1 MDELLPLDG
10 PLPEA
15 LQVSARMKLPPALR
29 HLVLML
35 AALSM
40 IGCAEYSTVREK
52 RPKVELDSL
61 SSALLKRALTKPS
74 KDPSTQIGRY
84 LNVASLAASTLE
96 KRPDH
101 APSRRDYNFA
111 IARIFEV
118 VHENG
123 LEPWH
128 TPIRCPGPTHD
139 WTFSVQMSGN
149 KLFNPSLFLIRPAD
163 RFQFKGKLVKD
174 RVVKD
179 GLGAPMVTTSKV
191 DFTSKDP
198 FIMGEK
204 SYYGMTVLLNFK
216 GEQCVASYYD
226 PLSVETVQFQGHEY
240 PLAADFTAPIGLA
253 LAEIKPRKTE
263 IERMMRPDE
272 YAGTSRLARLQPYE
286 AKKIPILV
294 IHGLGDSQATWAP
307 MIETLRG
314 DPVIRQNYQFWFFS
328 YPTGYPFPFMA
339 ADLRRQL
346 DKMNS
351 AYRGHKKFVVI
362 GHSMGGNITR
372 VLMTDSGTKIWDAY
386 FDVPPEK
393 LPLSSEARETVKDTL
408 IFRHRSEFSRV
419 IFCSAS
425 LGGSDI
431 ATGFLG
437 RMGNKIIGRLKLVLG
452 DAEDTNKA
460 VTFVKPGSTGKTLH
474 TMPTS
479 IDALAPNN
487 RFLTTLNSIPVVK
500 GIPYHSII
508 GDRGK
513 GGNKDHT
520 KPMSSDGV
528 VPYWSSHID
537 GAQSELI
544 VPSGHWSNQNPEAIA
559 EVRRIL
565 HEHLKRN

>member
-1 MDELLPLDG
+1 MILSGSLSKFALLL
-10 PLPEA
+10 
-15 LQVSARMKLPPALR
+15 
-29 HLVLML
+29 
-35 AALSM
+35 ALSCT
-40 IGCAEYSTVREK
+40 IGCSGYSTVRER
-52 RPKVELDSL
+52 RPKVELDSF
-61 SSALLKRALTKPS
+61 SSALLKRAIQKPS
-74 KDPSTQIGRY
+74 EDPEVQIGRF
-84 LNVASLAASTLE
+84 LNVASLAANTLE

-101 APSRRDYNFA
+101 QPSRRDYNFA

-118 VHENG
+118 IHEHG
-123 LEPWH
+123 LEPWK
-128 TPIRCPGPTHD
+128 TPIKCPGPKHD
-139 WTFSVQMSGN
+139 WTFTVQTSGN

-163 RFQFKGKLVKD
+163 RFEFKGKLVKD

-179 GLGAPMVTTSKV
+179 GIGAPMVTTSKV
-191 DFTSKDP
+191 DFTQKDP
-198 FIMGEK
+198 FIMGAK
-204 SYYGMTVLLNFK
+204 SYYGMTVLINFK
-216 GEQCVASYYD
+216 GDQCVASYYD
-226 PLSVETVQFQGHEY
+226 PLAVENVKFQGHQY

-253 LAEIKPRKTE
+253 LAEIKPRRTE
-263 IERMMRPDE
+263 IKRMMRPDE

-286 AKKIPILV
+286 SKKIPILV

-339 ADLRRQL
+339 ADLRKQL
-346 DKMNS
+346 DKMNA

-386 FDVPPEK
+386 FDLPPDK
-393 LPLSSEARETVKDTL
+393 LPLSKEARETVKDTL

-425 LGGSDI
+425 LGGSEI

-437 RMGNKIIGRLKLVLG
+437 RMGNRIIGRLKLVLG

-460 VTFVKPGSTGKTLH
+460 VTYVKPGATGKTLN

-487 RFLTTLNSIPVVK
+487 RFLTTLNSIPVAK

-520 KPMSSDGV
+520 RPMSTDGV

-544 VPSGHWSNQNPEAIA
+544 VPSGHWSNQNPQAIA